1 MLYATTLV
9 AGSSVLCYAA
19 LQLAEAREMSCVK
32 KLMATV
38 QLYVQMDKN
47 LGQAGELGPLL
58 LTFTDDAAGAPTAPV
73 EGAVAGAGK
82 VPPLAI

>member
-1 MLYATTLV
+1 MRGWRVAATVDDRGDGTYGV
-9 AGSSVLCYAA
+9 RIA
-19 LQLAEAREMSCVK
+19 M

-47 LGQAGELGPLL
+47 LGHAGELGPLL